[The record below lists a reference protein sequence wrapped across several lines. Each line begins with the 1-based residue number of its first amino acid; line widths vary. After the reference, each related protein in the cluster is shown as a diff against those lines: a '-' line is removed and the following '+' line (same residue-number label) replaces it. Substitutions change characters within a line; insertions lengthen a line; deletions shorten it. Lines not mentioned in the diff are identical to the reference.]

1 MAVAKR
7 TVELF
12 YDVLSPYSWF
22 GFEVN
27 LYFCIKEDLL
37 VVLKRFYSKISTV

>member
-1 MAVAKR
+1 MAVTKR

-12 YDVLSPYSWF
+12 YDVISPYSWF

-27 LYFCIKEDLL
+27 LYLSMKEDLL